1 MSVMPID
8 PATAQS
14 FAALLLA
21 HVLADFTLQTNAMVE
36 NKRRP
41 WVFLLH
47 IGTVFILSTL
57 LLGGIWQVAL
67 VVSVAHM
74 AIDAVKTWVI
84 PARLRNTL
92 SAFLIDQAAHL
103 VTLAVAAVW
112 WPAAITQGVW
122 ANIAPIALPPV
133 ILAAGFI
140 TTVTAGG
147 YVVGML
153 TARYQ
158 AVADIPK
165 TGPDTGQ
172 ETGQETGL
180 PDAGR
185 LIGQLERAMIFLFVW
200 IGEPTGVGF
209 LIAAKSVLRIDTAKQ
224 GRAASEYVIIGTL
237 ASFAWALG
245 TAYTARALLE
255 IAVTVP

>member
-1 MSVMPID
+1 MLID
-8 PATAQS
+8 PAMAQS

-21 HVLADFTLQTNAMVE
+21 HVLADFTFQTNAMVQH
-36 NKRRP
+36 KRKP
-41 WVFLLH
+41 LVFMLH
-47 IGTVFILSTL
+47 IGTVFVLSTL

-67 VVSVAHM
+67 VVSLAHLL
-74 AIDAVKTWVI
+74 IDGIKTWII
-84 PARLRNTL
+84 PAHLRNTL
-92 SAFLIDQAAHL
+92 AAFLIDQAAHMITL
-103 VTLAVAAVW
+103 VLAAAW
-112 WPAAITQGVW
+112 WPGAITQGFW

-133 ILAAGFI
+133 ILVAGLI

-158 AVADIPK
+158 TAAD
-165 TGPDTGQ
+165 TS
-172 ETGQETGL
+172 EAGL

-185 LIGQLERAMIFLFVW
+185 LIGQLERSMIFLLVW

-209 LIAAKSVLRIDTAKQ
+209 LIAAKSVLRLDTAKQ
-224 GRAASEYVIIGTL
+224 GRSASEYVIIGTM

-245 TAYTARALLE
+245 TTYMARALLE
-255 IAVTVP
+255 IAVATP